1 MERERATYDPD
12 LPHAWMPETAGAREC
27 AVCGGYSGD
36 ELHQVRLEH
45 ERASEVLV
53 TEKGS

>member
-1 MERERATYDPD
+1 
-12 LPHAWMPETAGAREC
+12 MPETAGAREC